1 MTVGLAQFLTTEI
14 KMCKLCVG
22 YVITEMITVETDFNL
37 HHCFEHDHED
47 GVCVADVVYLV
58 FNVITGL

>member
-1 MTVGLAQFLTTEI
+1 
-14 KMCKLCVG
+14 MCKLCVG